1 MRTNFSDSYDRRTVG
16 NMKSLFPQKAL
27 YSSIPILPDGSL
39 SRYSRPRRS
48 PLAR

>member
-27 YSSIPILPDGSL
+27 YSSIRFCQTAAFPAI
-39 SRYSRPRRS
+39 R
-48 PLAR
+48 ARDEAL